1 MAFRPPGL
9 NPFYFRAAFG
19 RKNTKNIVYKNRSQS
34 LLLQGCFRTASDDG
48 RPGAGRV
55 SIPFTSGLLSDPIE
69 ATIHMR
75 GSVSIPFTSGLL
87 SDGAP
92 VAGRSRGYVSIPFTS
107 GLLSDLAFAAACVV
121 PAGLNPFYFR
131 AAFGLARPRNRVG
144 AARSQSLLLQGC
156 FRTRR
161 PCCFWGGRDGLNP
174 FYFRAAFGQD
184 QVVEQISSNSLN
196 PFYFR
201 AAFGLIVS

>member
-107 GLLSDLAFAAACVV
+107 GLLSD
-121 PAGLNPFYFR
+121 G
-131 AAFGLARPRNRVG
+131 RPVQRW
-144 AARSQSLLLQGC
+144 AIQLRSQSLLLQGC

>member
-1 MAFRPPGL
+1 
-9 NPFYFRAAFG
+9 
-19 RKNTKNIVYKNRSQS
+19 
-34 LLLQGCFRTASDDG
+34 
-48 RPGAGRV
+48 
-55 SIPFTSGLLSDPIE
+55 
-69 ATIHMR
+69 MR

-156 FRTRR
+156 FRTAAQFSAG
-161 PCCFWGGRDGLNP
+161 PFSSGLNP
-174 FYFRAAFGQD
+174 FYFRAAFGPAGLAVFGEEEMVSIPFTSGLLSDPPALLFLGRKRWSQ
-184 QVVEQISSNSLN
+184 SLLLQGC
-196 PFYFR
+196 FR
-201 AAFGLIVS
+201 TGSGCGTDFLQ